1 MEGPMRGKEALL
13 DLFRR
18 WDLQDDPPSLAAM
31 TATLAGLDVERFD
44 VEGLLR
50 FGEEG
55 YRRVSIRRTDRY
67 EALLICWRSGQRSPI
82 HNHTGSACVARV
94 LAGRATET
102 LFQRSALGVLFPAR
116 SRIIPG
122 GSLMSCGG
130 DGVHQ
135 VANLEPAGRDLVT
148 LHVYSPPLSGY
159 RRFSIE
165 ETSVHTGRCVAQD
178 IAIPIRAEATT
189 EPDGGSVASGMASV
203 PPGPPKSPISVAIIG
218 GGFSGTMVAANLARR
233 AVPGQLH
240 ATLWEK
246 GARLG
251 RGLAYGTRCD
261 RHRLNVPAG
270 NMSAFPDEP
279 SHFLRWLRQRDPEAS
294 ADAFAPRR
302 LYGDYLE
309 DTLQESRRQG
319 AVTVDTA
326 RDEVTDVRG
335 GPDGGYELITR
346 EGGIVRADWVV
357 LATGHLTP
365 GHPFPADAGPVE
377 TGHYRGDP
385 WAPDVLDEL
394 DPDAPLLL
402 IGTGLTAIDLAVEAR
417 ARGHSGMIHLLSRH
431 GLIPRRHQAQPAHA
445 TPPAPHFSLLGP
457 IPDTARAL
465 FRMVRR
471 AAEGHAR
478 EQGDWRPIIDAMR
491 PVTQAMWAGLAPEER
506 RRFLRH
512 LASRWDVHRHRVAP
526 EIDERIQSDIRAG
539 RLAIIAGRVLALKD
553 RDDRAEVTIRRRG
566 EEGPSRLIAARVIN
580 CTGPGK
586 DFRAGP
592 PALLSSLMR
601 RGLARPGPLGLG
613 PEVSPLGEL
622 IDREGRVQPRL
633 LTLGPPRR
641 EQLWETTAVRE
652 LRTQAA
658 ELAAH
663 LLGTIGAPA
672 PPAGA
677 RAGRAG
683 RADSRGAG

>member
-1 MEGPMRGKEALL
+1 MRGKDALL

-18 WDLQDDPPSLAAM
+18 WDLLDEPLSLAAI
-31 TATLAGLDVERFD
+31 TVALSGLDVERFD
-44 VEGLLR
+44 VEDLLR

-55 YRRVSIRRTDRY
+55 YRRVSIRRNDCY

-82 HNHTGSACVARV
+82 HNHTGSCCVARV
-94 LAGRATET
+94 ISGRATET
-102 LFQRSALGVLFPAR
+102 LYQRSGLGVLFPAR

-122 GSLMSCGG
+122 GSLMSCDGG
-130 DGVHQ
+130 GIHQ
-135 VANLEPAGRDLVT
+135 VSNLEPAGRDLVT

-165 ETSVHTGRCVAQD
+165 ETSVHVGRCVARD
-178 IAIPIRAEATT
+178 VSVPIRPDEEGSPCESGGAGTIADVAAE
-189 EPDGGSVASGMASV
+189 PRSVV
-203 PPGPPKSPISVAIIG
+203 SVAIIG
-218 GGFSGTMVAANLARR
+218 GGFSGSMVATNLARH
-233 AVPGQLH
+233 AAPGQLH
-240 ATLWEK
+240 ATLWER

-261 RHRLNVPAG
+261 GHRLNVPAG

-279 SHFLRWLRQRDPEAS
+279 SHFLRWLKLRDPGAR

-309 DTLQESRRQG
+309 DTLQEWRRLG
-319 AVTVDTA
+319 AITVDTS
-326 RDEVTDVRG
+326 RDEVTDIRN
-335 GPDGGYELITR
+335 GPGGGYELIAR
-346 EGGIVRADWVV
+346 EAGIVRADWVV
-357 LATGHLTP
+357 LATGHLAP

-377 TGHYRGDP
+377 TAHYRGDP

-394 DPDAPLLL
+394 DPESPLLL
-402 IGTGLTAIDLAVEAR
+402 IGTGLTALDLAVEAR

-445 TPPAPHFSLLGP
+445 ATPPAPHFSLHGP
-457 IPDTARAL
+457 IPGTARAL
-465 FRMVRR
+465 LRMVRG
-471 AAEGHAR
+471 AAESYA
-478 EQGDWRPIIDAMR
+478 DWRPIVDAMR
-491 PVTQAMWAGLAPEER
+491 PITQAMWAGLPPDER

-526 EIDERIQSDIRAG
+526 EIDERIQAEIRDG

-566 EEGPSRLIAARVIN
+566 EEKLSKLAVARVIN

-663 LLGTIGAPA
+663 LLSAIEAPA

-677 RAGRAG
+677 RARRAG
-683 RADSRGAG
+683 GVDRRGSV